1 LVTIVEGQH
10 ISEQEIL
17 DYCKMNLAGYKRPRS
32 VEIVEDFPRTATGK
46 VLKRILREPYW
57 KGQERS
63 I

>member
-1 LVTIVEGQH
+1 
-10 ISEQEIL
+10 EQEIL